1 MIYDHGVN
9 RFAPAGL
16 PGAYKTYA
24 VKSPLTTHYVPA
36 TCEEV
41 RCLDYL
47 HGWMVKLPGLSPQL
61 IHTAKNSGR
70 RFREMEVLDE
80 QSGKGIPALVFE
92 AGQPCF
98 RASTHRK
105 PNGRP
110 EIFLKRNGDWR
121 TPRTAVTRF
130 KRAED
135 WRDDFGEHQERLADQ
150 VNRG

>member
-1 MIYDHGVN
+1 MLYLNGVD
-9 RFAPAGL
+9 RIEPVGL
-16 PGAYKTYA
+16 PGAYQTYA

-41 RCLDYL
+41 RCEDYL
-47 HGWMVKLPGLSPQL
+47 NGWMVKLPGLSPQL
-61 IHTAKNSGR
+61 IHAAKNAGR
-70 RFREMEVLDE
+70 HYREIEIEHGVM
-80 QSGKGIPALVFE
+80 ALVFE

-110 EIFLKRNGDWR
+110 EIFIKRKGDFR
-121 TPRTAVTRF
+121 TPRSPVTRF